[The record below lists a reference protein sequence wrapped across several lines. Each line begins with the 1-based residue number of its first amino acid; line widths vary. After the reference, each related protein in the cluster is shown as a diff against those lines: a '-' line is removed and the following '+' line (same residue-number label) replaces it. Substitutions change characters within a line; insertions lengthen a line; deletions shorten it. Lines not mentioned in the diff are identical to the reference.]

1 MAETFVIGNPLR
13 ASIGLLL
20 LSGSLLALWTS
31 RTIELGIAWTTVV
44 PAVLLVIPAG
54 ALLPRRVFSWHTRK
68 PDPTLELTDGWLW
81 RRCLAL
87 PIANTEVEIVPTA
100 GFCAV
105 ILHRHDGAR
114 TLATWI
120 RPRTATRLLLW
131 LDAGH
136 PKGAFPR
143 RIPVLPVGDR

>member
-1 MAETFVIGNPLR
+1 MAGTFVIGGPLR
-13 ASIGLLL
+13 AGIGLLL

-44 PAVLLVIPAG
+44 PAVLLTIPAA
-54 ALLPRRVFSWHTRK
+54 ALLPRRVFAWIHSHE
-68 PDPTLELTDGWLW
+68 PMLELTDGWLW
-81 RRCLAL
+81 RRCLTL
-87 PIANTEVEIVPTA
+87 PIASTEIEILPTA

-105 ILHRHDGAR
+105 ILHRHQGAH

-120 RPRTATRLLLW
+120 RPPTANRLLAW
-131 LDAGH
+131 LDEHH
-136 PKGAFPR
+136 PEGAFPR